1 MKKGISKIVCAYYYN
16 FIKLHTYELIINMHS
31 EIVEIRGNKK

>member
-1 MKKGISKIVCAYYYN
+1 MKKGISKIVCGYYN
-16 FIKLHTYELIINMHS
+16 LIKLHTYELIMNMHS